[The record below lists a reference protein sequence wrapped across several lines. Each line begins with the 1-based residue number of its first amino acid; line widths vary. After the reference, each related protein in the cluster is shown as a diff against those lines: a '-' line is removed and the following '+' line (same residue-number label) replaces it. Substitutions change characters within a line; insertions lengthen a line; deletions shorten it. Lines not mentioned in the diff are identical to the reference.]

1 MHEIKITYK
10 SFFRNREIITSFP
23 TTWSEMNCRQFT
35 ALHKRQDDTT
45 LLAVMLNV
53 PKRIVRKMNLHQV
66 YELAKLFDFI
76 QKDTKTSSF
85 NIESVCFPGL
95 GTLYAPRPKLAD
107 MTFLQFIYVDS
118 FYMQYAETANPDIL
132 RDFIAH
138 LYTPGTGYDKK
149 SADQA
154 VPKLKKADLQIFEAI
169 ALNYGLVRKWIADR
183 YPLIFPAQK
192 QSFGKKSG
200 SWAEIFED
208 IVGDDLK
215 DQDKYA
221 EIPINSVFR
230 FITRKIKES
239 RKQREH
245 AAKLH

>member
-1 MHEIKITYK
+1 
-10 SFFRNREIITSFP
+10 
-23 TTWSEMNCRQFT
+23 
-35 ALHKRQDDTT
+35 
-45 LLAVMLNV
+45 
-53 PKRIVRKMNLHQV
+53 MNLHQV

-118 FYMQYAETANPDIL
+118 FYMQYAETAKPDIL

-200 SWAEIFED
+200 SWAEIFDD

>member
-1 MHEIKITYK
+1 MAKYK
-10 SFFRNREIITSFP
+10 P
-23 TTWSEMNCRQFT
+23 TEFM
-35 ALHKRQDDTT
+35 A
-45 LLAVMLNV
+45 
-53 PKRIVRKMNLHQV
+53 
-66 YELAKLFDFI
+66 E
-76 QKDTKTSSF
+76 
-85 NIESVCFPGL
+85 
-95 GTLYAPRPKLAD
+95 
-107 MTFLQFIYVDS
+107 DS
-118 FYMQYAETANPDIL
+118 
-132 RDFIAH
+132 R
-138 LYTPGTGYDKK
+138 YDKK

-200 SWAEIFED
+200 SWAEIFDD

>member
-1 MHEIKITYK
+1 MHEIKITYR
-10 SFFRNREIITSFP
+10 SFFSNREIITSFP
-23 TTWSEMNCRQFT
+23 ATWSEMNCRQFT
-35 ALHKRQDDTT
+35 VLHKRQDDITI
-45 LLAVMLNV
+45 LAVMLNI
-53 PKRIVRKMNLHQV
+53 PKRIVRKMKLHQI

-76 QKDTKTSSF
+76 QKDTKASSF
-85 NIESVCFPGL
+85 NIESLYFPGL

-138 LYTPGTGYDKK
+138 LYTPATGYDKK

-154 VPKLKKADLQIFEAI
+154 AQKLRKVNLHILEAI
-169 ALNYGLVRKWIADR
+169 ALNYGLVRKWVAER

-192 QSFGKKSG
+192 KSSGKKTG
-200 SWAEIFED
+200 SWAEIFDD

-221 EIPINSVFR
+221 GIPINSVFR

>member
-1 MHEIKITYK
+1 M
-10 SFFRNREIITSFP
+10 
-23 TTWSEMNCRQFT
+23 
-35 ALHKRQDDTT
+35 
-45 LLAVMLNV
+45 LLAGLFCWVVNTM
-53 PKRIVRKMNLHQV
+53 
-66 YELAKLFDFI
+66 AKYKPTEFMA
-76 QKDTKTSSF
+76 
-85 NIESVCFPGL
+85 E
-95 GTLYAPRPKLAD
+95 
-107 MTFLQFIYVDS
+107 DS
-118 FYMQYAETANPDIL
+118 
-132 RDFIAH
+132 R
-138 LYTPGTGYDKK
+138 YDKK

-169 ALNYGLVRKWIADR
+169 ALNYGMVRKWIADR

-200 SWAEIFED
+200 SWAEIFDD